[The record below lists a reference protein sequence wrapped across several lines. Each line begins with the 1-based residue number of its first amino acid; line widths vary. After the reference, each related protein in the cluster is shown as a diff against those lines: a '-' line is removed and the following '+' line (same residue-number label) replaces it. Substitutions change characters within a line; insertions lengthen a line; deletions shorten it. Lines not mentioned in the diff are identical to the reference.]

1 MLVWEETGHIRK
13 DKRVFGT
20 MTRQLREL
28 AAWLEQ
34 HEVTHVAMEATGV
47 YWEPVWNILE
57 GHFQLLLI
65 NPEHYK
71 GLRGKKTDLKDGERI
86 GELLQHGLL
95 SGSFV
100 PPAEIRALRELTR
113 YRATLAQERVRVFS
127 RIQKVLEDANIKLAS
142 VASDV
147 LSLSGRT
154 MLGALVGGEDRP
166 EKLAEMAQGKLRAKL
181 PQLRLALEGQV
192 QEHHRFL
199 LQELLDHVGQVESKL
214 ARVDQDIAQRMLPF
228 SEAVARWK
236 TIPGVDQVT
245 AWSLVAEIGT
255 NMDQFPSP
263 QQLASWAGVCPGNN
277 ESAGKRK
284 SGKTRKGSPW
294 LRRVLCQAAWAASR
308 TKRTYLAAQFRRLAA
323 RRGRKRAIIGVA
335 HSILVMAYYML
346 KHGCDYQEL
355 GEDYFERINAEGLKR
370 YLVKR
375 LQHLGYQV
383 HLEVQQPAA

>member
-1 MLVWEETGHIRK
+1 MDVVHRRCCGIDVHKESVAACVLVWEESGHIRK

-28 AAWLEQ
+28 AAWLQQ

-47 YWEPVWNILE
+47 YWEPVWNMLE
-57 GHFQLLLI
+57 GQFQLLLI

-71 GLRGKKTDLKDGERI
+71 GLRGKKTDLKDGEWI

-147 LSLSGRT
+147 LGLSGRT
-154 MLGALVGGEDRP
+154 MLSAMIGGEERP
-166 EKLAEMAQGKLRAKL
+166 EKLAAMAQGKLRAKL

-199 LQELLDHVGQVESKL
+199 LQELLDHVRYVESKL
-214 ARVDQDIAQRMLPF
+214 TGVDQDIAQRMLPF

-255 NMDQFPSP
+255 NVDQFPSP

-277 ESAGKRK
+277 ERAGKRK
-284 SGKTRKGSPW
+284 SGKT
-294 LRRVLCQAAWAASR
+294 
-308 TKRTYLAAQFRRLAA
+308 
-323 RRGRKRAIIGVA
+323 
-335 HSILVMAYYML
+335 
-346 KHGCDYQEL
+346 
-355 GEDYFERINAEGLKR
+355 
-370 YLVKR
+370 
-375 LQHLGYQV
+375 
-383 HLEVQQPAA
+383 